1 MAFTYKKLI
10 KGFKDGKF
18 KKIVVATGAGIS
30 VSAGIPDFRSP
41 KTGLY
46 SNLGKYKLPTPES
59 MFDLKYFQEKPEAFY
74 QLANE
79 FLDTDKYSPTPTHY
93 FSKLLQDKNM
103 LQFNLTQNIDNLES
117 KTGLD
122 MKNKVR

>member
-1 MAFTYKKLI
+1 MAFTYKKLV
-10 KGFKDGKF
+10 KGLKDGRF

-46 SNLGKYKLPTPES
+46 ANLGKYNLPTPES
-59 MFDLKYFQEKPEAFY
+59 MFDLKYFQESPEAFY

-79 FLDTDKYSPTPTHY
+79 FLDIKKYSPTPTHY
-93 FSKLLQDKNM
+93 FAKLL
-103 LQFNLTQNIDNLES
+103 
-117 KTGLD
+117 
-122 MKNKVR
+122 